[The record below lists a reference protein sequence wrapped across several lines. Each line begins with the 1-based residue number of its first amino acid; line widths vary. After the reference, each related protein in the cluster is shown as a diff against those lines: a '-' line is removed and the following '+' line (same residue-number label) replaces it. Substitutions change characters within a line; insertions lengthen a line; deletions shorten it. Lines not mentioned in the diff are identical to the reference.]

1 MTIAEAS
8 ITGLFRT
15 LLILIGAFV
24 LLRFIGQL
32 MNAKRNM
39 DEEHSL
45 NKQQRDFENERK
57 AKQQNLGKTSVL
69 SKTQNTESTAEDI
82 DFKEVD

>member
-1 MTIAEAS
+1 
-8 ITGLFRT
+8 
-15 LLILIGAFV
+15 
-24 LLRFIGQL
+24 

-39 DEEHSL
+39 DEERSL
-45 NKQQRDFENERK
+45 NKLQRDFENERK